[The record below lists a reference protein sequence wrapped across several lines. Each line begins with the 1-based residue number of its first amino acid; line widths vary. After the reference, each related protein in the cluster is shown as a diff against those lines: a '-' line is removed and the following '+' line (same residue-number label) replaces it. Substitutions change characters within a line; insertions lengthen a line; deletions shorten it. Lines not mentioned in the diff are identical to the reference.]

1 VNAALKSLV
10 QFCMARKR
18 TTIAAGVIVALM
30 LGSGG
35 WMLFGKLAGKPPTPA
50 QVKRSIWKY
59 LSKNAG
65 TRNFKPSLDLETLN
79 MAAAPITITVT
90 NKAGVGRTVSRPAK
104 VGKLGLP
111 QTGLSEYFRTNQAQ
125 ATSYAEMYRYI
136 GQQLTVAE
144 ELLNATNRQRQ
155 VTGLVLATEASEQAR
170 TNAQNLW
177 LGARICEAYLWP
189 NLSLVEATNR
199 GALTSDTLLA
209 ICDTAFQ
216 EAGETNNI
224 IRNYEVMI
232 AKVSRSAAYVDL
244 LRYRLA
250 RIYQDL
256 GQDEKA
262 LPLLKQIKNYRMNRV
277 PAEITAV
284 EQRLKKK

>member
-1 VNAALKSLV
+1 V
-10 QFCMARKR
+10 
-18 TTIAAGVIVALM
+18 
-30 LGSGG
+30 
-35 WMLFGKLAGKPPTPA
+35 
-50 QVKRSIWKY
+50 
-59 LSKNAG
+59 
-65 TRNFKPSLDLETLN
+65 
-79 MAAAPITITVT
+79 
-90 NKAGVGRTVSRPAK
+90 K

-111 QTGLSEYFRTNQAQ
+111 ETGLSVYFRTNQAQ
-125 ATSYAEMYRYI
+125 ATSYGEMYRYI
-136 GQQLTVAE
+136 GQQLLIAE
-144 ELLNATNRQRQ
+144 QLIEGTNYPRQI
-155 VTGLVLATEASEQAR
+155 TGLVLATEASEHAR

-189 NLSLVEATNR
+189 NLSLVEGTNR
-199 GALTSDTLLA
+199 AAFTPDALLA

-232 AKVSRSAAYVDL
+232 ARVSRSPAYVDL

-250 RIYQDL
+250 HIYQDL

-277 PAEITAV
+277 PAEIAAM